1 MVSRDWEAIIPL
13 YSAPTRPHLGYCI
26 QVWDPQYR
34 KDTEGVQRRVTKM
47 IRELQHFP
55 YEGRLRRLGLSSL
68 MQHDGNYSNDSR
80 IARSL
85 LQQARTC
92 SSKTATVTDDKAG
105 QMTRQDR

>member
-1 MVSRDWEAIIPL
+1 
-13 YSAPTRPHLGYCI
+13 
-26 QVWDPQYR
+26 
-34 KDTEGVQRRVTKM
+34 
-47 IRELQHFP
+47 
-55 YEGRLRRLGLSSL
+55 

-105 QMTRQDR
+105 QMTRQDRQKRKKEPAYLEKASGMQ